1 VVARFWRTI
10 QTAGKLAVLLGVLL
24 AICWFALQ
32 EENQIYV
39 FSLFF
44 AVTGSDHLITFR
56 GTLSKF
62 KVFQINAG
70 SSCPNK
76 RKIIAFLKKKNGGRF
91 ENFI

>member
-10 QTAGKLAVLLGVLL
+10 QTAGKLAVLFGVLL

-44 AVTGSDHLITFR
+44 AVTGYDHLITSEGHFQNLR
-56 GTLSKF
+56 FSK
-62 KVFQINAG
+62 
-70 SSCPNK
+70 
-76 RKIIAFLKKKNGGRF
+76 
-91 ENFI
+91 